1 MFMQDRIL
9 KKKWVTLSELYQIFL
24 CGKALRYTIY
34 SEHQRNAINLQ
45 NFEKTSTSLIMIW
58 LGPENL
64 QDCKRLRNIPRGLW
78 GGKAQTEFLVLR
90 VVILLFSGSGG
101 LGLLKI
107 IPAWS
112 RQPCNQMFWCLMR
125 THELTRY
132 SKKPPEATPLN
143 NWYILYD
150 K

>member
-1 MFMQDRIL
+1 M
-9 KKKWVTLSELYQIFL
+9 YQIFL
-24 CGKALRYTIY
+24 SGEALRYTIY
-34 SEHQRNAINLQ
+34 SEHQWYAINLQ
-45 NFEKTSTSLIMIW
+45 NFKKTSTSMIMIW

-64 QDCKRLRNIPRGLW
+64 QDYKRLRNIPWGLW

-90 VVILLFSGSGG
+90 VIILLFFGGTKMKSISGGGG

-112 RQPCNQMFWCLMR
+112 RQPCNQMFWCLVR

-132 SKKPPEATPLN
+132 SKKPLEVTPLN
-143 NWYILYD
+143 NWYI
-150 K
+150 